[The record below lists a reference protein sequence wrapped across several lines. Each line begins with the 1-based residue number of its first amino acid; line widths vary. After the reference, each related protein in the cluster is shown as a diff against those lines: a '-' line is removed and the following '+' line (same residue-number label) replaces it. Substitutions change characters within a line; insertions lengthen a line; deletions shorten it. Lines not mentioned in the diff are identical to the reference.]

1 MTRSTTPKGRTSTM
15 RMSATALIRL
25 VAAASVIAMGL
36 ATSGCTTAREAEA
49 RANAA
54 NNSAVT
60 CPVEVNS
67 TATGAVRIGWQA
79 IPSANLLVKDKG
91 WIEACLPNVTV
102 TWIKFDSGA
111 DVVQGF
117 GSGSV
122 DLSTLGSSP
131 ATKALSAP
139 LNVDMQIVWI
149 DDVIGTAESLVAKDP
164 GIKTLADVRG
174 HTIAVPF
181 GSTSHFS
188 LLMALKEAG
197 LTPGTDVKLINL
209 SPDKMLAAW
218 NGSQVDAAW
227 VWDPVLSELVAHG
240 HIITSSQVTAK
251 QGNPTFDLQG
261 ATRTFVQANQ
271 GFLDTWTAIQD
282 HAVGELT
289 GGDAKAAAQ
298 SVSVQLGSTPEAVL
312 AQFPGYTYP
321 RAKRQ
326 AELLTDLPEQLLA
339 TGKSLAT
346 QGEVDS
352 VSELSKYQAGIY
364 SASIEKAAK

>member
-1 MTRSTTPKGRTSTM
+1 MRISSTVLT
-15 RMSATALIRL
+15 RL
-25 VAAASVIAMGL
+25 VAAATVVAIGL
-36 ATSGCTTAREAEA
+36 SLSGCTTAREAEA

-54 NNSAVT
+54 SGAAK
-60 CPVEVNS
+60 CPVEVNNA
-67 TATGAVRIGWQA
+67 ATGSVRIGWQA

-122 DLSTLGSSP
+122 DLATLGSSP

-139 LNVDMQIVWI
+139 LNVDMQVVWI
-149 DDVIGTAESLVAKDP
+149 DDVIGAAESLVAKDP
-164 GIKTLADVRG
+164 AVKTLTDLRG

-181 GSTSHFS
+181 SSTSHFS
-188 LLMALKEAG
+188 LLMALKAAG

-227 VWDPVLSELVAHG
+227 VWDPVLSELTAHG
-240 HIITSSQVTAK
+240 HIVTGSEVTAK
-251 QGNPTFDLQG
+251 QGNPTFDLEG
-261 ATRTFVQANQ
+261 ATSTFVKANPA
-271 GFLDTWTAIQD
+271 FMDTWTAIQN

-289 GGDAKAAAQ
+289 GSDAQTAAQ
-298 SVSVQLGSTPEAVL
+298 SLSVQLGSTPDAVRT
-312 AQFPGYTYP
+312 QFRGYTYP
-321 RAKRQ
+321 DAKQQ
-326 AELLTDLPEQLLA
+326 AKLVANLPDQLLA
-339 TGKSLAT
+339 TAKFLAT
-346 QGEVDS
+346 QGEVDAVSDLS
-352 VSELSKYQAGIY
+352 VYRAGVY
-364 SASIEKAAK
+364 PTSIEKVAK